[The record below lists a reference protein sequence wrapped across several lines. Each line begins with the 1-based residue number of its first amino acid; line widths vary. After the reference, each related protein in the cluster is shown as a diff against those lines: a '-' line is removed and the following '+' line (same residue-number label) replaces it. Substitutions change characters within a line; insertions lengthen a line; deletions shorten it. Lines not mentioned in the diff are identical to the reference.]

1 MNQSAGDELEYQ
13 ELLILAY
20 FKANYKRYEFNE
32 IIHIMG
38 MTYEE
43 MIGKIDN
50 LLEKKYLV
58 NIKNY
63 IVISKIGENILK
75 TKGFD
80 KFYCEDYEDFN
91 NVSKKQIDPNQ
102 IYIPIEFKL

>member
-50 LLEKKYLV
+50 LLEKIFSKYKELYC
-58 NIKNY
+58 NIKDRREY
-63 IVISKIGENILK
+63 
-75 TKGFD
+75 
-80 KFYCEDYEDFN
+80 
-91 NVSKKQIDPNQ
+91 
-102 IYIPIEFKL
+102 FKD